1 MLQTR
6 ETFQLT
12 RSSIWLE
19 EFYFIHSLEV
29 RMISATISRKT
40 HFHIHWSMSSNLD
53 WKRFNTIEEAER
65 KAAELASFGE
75 TYTIEQRNELSCE
88 RCGADAA
95 LSAWTS

>member
-1 MLQTR
+1 
-6 ETFQLT
+6 
-12 RSSIWLE
+12 
-19 EFYFIHSLEV
+19 
-29 RMISATISRKT
+29 MISVATSRKT
-40 HFHIHWSMSSNLD
+40 HFHIHWSTSAKLD

-65 KAAELASFGE
+65 RATELVGSGE